1 MSSQKLAPARAMF
14 TCQESVLKWAGG
26 EISDIAFWD
35 LPQVSPSTK
44 RAVKL
49 LAVYPIFSALA
60 SLLAIFFAVSLV
72 LAFTT
77 QYFLDWGSAL
87 VGFLGTAGLAV
98 VGWFSKRQ
106 IES

>member
-1 MSSQKLAPARAMF
+1 MSAALITSIKREIY
-14 TCQESVLKWAGG
+14 TEWA
-26 EISDIAFWD
+26 EVDVVDMPFFKAD
-35 LPQVSPSTK
+35 QVSSITKKST
-44 RAVKL
+44 RL
-49 LAVYPIFSALA
+49 LSVYPIFSALA
-60 SLLAIFFAVSLV
+60 SLLAVFFAISLV